1 MSIASLLSPD
11 RLIQISQIFRTA
23 IAAFGLALSLLIVSG
38 APAQANSHTANQSE
52 MSEFAQAV
60 KAIKDKQFQ
69 EGLMRF
75 ITLAEAGDPEAQY
88 NVAVLL
94 HSGRGRPQNYSDA
107 LFWARLSQLGT
118 IEQAEEL
125 AEEIQDRMTENDIQ
139 SVLERVKAWLIGR
152 VNDGYLETIPQLAT
166 YHLEL
171 LEEQDYETA
180 YLWYTLA
187 TALNIPETIKLR
199 DDAEEELEPEQISA
213 LQAQTN
219 SLFDQI
225 IAGEPI
231 MESEQINEN

>member
-11 RLIQISQIFRTA
+11 RLIQISPIFRTA
-23 IAAFGLALSLLIVSG
+23 IASFGLALSLLIVSG

-52 MSEFAQAV
+52 MSEFAKAV

-69 EGLMRF
+69 DGLTRF
-75 ITLAEAGDPEAQY
+75 IALAEAGDPEAQY

-107 LFWARLSQLGT
+107 LFWALLSQLGT
-118 IEQAEEL
+118 IEQAE
-125 AEEIQDRMTENDIQ
+125 DRMTENDIQ
-139 SVLERVKAWLIGR
+139 SVLERVKAWLIRR

-199 DDAEEELEPEQISA
+199 DEAEEELEPEQISA